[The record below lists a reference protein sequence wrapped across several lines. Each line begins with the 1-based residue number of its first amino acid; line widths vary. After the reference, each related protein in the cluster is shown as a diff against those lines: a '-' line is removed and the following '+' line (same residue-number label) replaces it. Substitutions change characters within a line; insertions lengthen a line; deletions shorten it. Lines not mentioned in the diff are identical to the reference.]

1 MMFDSDDIFSNLV
14 DEISTSDE
22 LEIKSGVKDPNVCDD
37 YQYMVMFL
45 SESQHPNSEVENNYT
60 LSAYHYIM
68 STFMHLGI
76 KADGVVFDACIPANS
91 EYSDESEEQKQEKLR
106 RYRMMKCD
114 DSYMGELKDDLDYF
128 IYSGNWHTLFRHI
141 VFVKFSLKKHTLR
154 NNILTVAR
162 LFTVFDNFIKQD
174 TYFKDKSPFLYK
186 NVDDKWK
193 MMSFNR
199 YEAIKEVGSIW
210 RIALPY
216 RKEYENK
223 LVFYVKDFFYK
234 DEGIRRTYDICRVF
248 KKIMEKRHNLLIEA
262 NDKRIKDKNSKINI
276 PCEDYT
282 KISQTT
288 YRQKTSSYQI

>member
-1 MMFDSDDIFSNLV
+1 MTMFDSDDIFSNLV
-14 DEISTSDE
+14 DEISTSDA

-45 SESQHPNSEVENNYT
+45 SDSKLPNSDVENNWT
-60 LSAYHYIM
+60 LSAYHYM
-68 STFMHLGI
+68 MTTFMHLGI

-106 RYRMMKCD
+106 RYCMMKCD
-114 DSYMGELKDDLDYF
+114 DSYMGELKDDLGYF
-128 IYSGNWHTLFRHI
+128 IYSGNWYTLFRHI

-186 NVDDKWK
+186 NVDNKWK

-199 YEAIKEVGSIW
+199 YDAIKDVSMFW
-210 RIALPY
+210 KYAFSY
-216 RKEYENK
+216 KKEFEDK

-234 DEGIRRTYDICRVF
+234 DEGIRCTQDICRVF
-248 KKIMEKRHNLLIEA
+248 KKVMDKRHNILIKA
-262 NDKRIKDKNSKINI
+262 NDERMKDEF
-276 PCEDYT
+276 P
-282 KISQTT
+282 
-288 YRQKTSSYQI
+288 